1 MPGTLVYVETEE
13 NGPTRGSLGLLA
25 AAQRVAPPACAVLC
39 GVGATEHA
47 AAVVVAAAVADC
59 GADKIYVADDP
70 QLEGAWAPPRIALLH
85 ELVVDLQPDLV
96 VFENSALTADIA
108 GALSV
113 RLEAGVNWDLIDIWK
128 AGDEWRATRLAL
140 SDSISVEVGWGRGPR
155 LGIFRRGAFEPPAPE
170 QVANAVAP
178 AIIPL
183 AVGEALGASPRGTWL
198 GRADRE
204 IDDALLDSADVVVAG
219 GRGVRDQQSFHLL
232 EELAATL
239 GGAVAV
245 TMPIVDRG
253 WYPYAHQVGQTGR
266 TVRPR
271 LYLACGISGAVQHR
285 VGMQG
290 AEFVVA
296 INSDPNAPIFGVC
309 DVGLVGD
316 LHEVV
321 PRLTELAGNAA
332 RS

>member
-1 MPGTLVYVETEE
+1 MPGALVYVETDE

-25 AAQRVAPPACAVLC
+25 AAQRVAPPARPVLC
-39 GVGATEHA
+39 GVGVTEHA
-47 AAVVVAAAVADC
+47 AVAASAAAADG
-59 GADKIYVADDP
+59 GADEIYVADDP

-85 ELVVDLQPDLV
+85 KLVLDLQPNLV

-108 GALSV
+108 GALSA
-113 RLEAGVNWDLIDIWK
+113 RLEAGVNWDLIDLWK
-128 AGDEWRATRLAL
+128 TGDEWRATRMAL
-140 SDSISVEVGWGRGPR
+140 SDSIAVEVGWSRGPR
-155 LGIFRRGAFEPPAPE
+155 LGIFRRGAFEPAPE
-170 QVANAVAP
+170 HAMSGVAP

-183 AVGEALGASPRGTWL
+183 ALGETAGTSSGGTWL
-198 GRADRE
+198 GRTDRAL
-204 IDDALLDSADVVVAG
+204 DDASLDSADVVVAG
-219 GRGVRDQQSFHLL
+219 GRGVKDQQSFHLL

-296 INSDPNAPIFGVC
+296 INSDPDAPIFGVC

>member
-1 MPGTLVYVETEE
+1 MPGALVYVETDE

-25 AAQRVAPPACAVLC
+25 AAQRVAQPARAVLC

-47 AAVVVAAAVADC
+47 AAVVAAAS
-59 GADKIYVADDP
+59 GADEIYVADDP
-70 QLEGAWAPPRIALLH
+70 QLDGAWAPPRIALLH
-85 ELVVDLQPDLV
+85 ELVLDLQPDLV
-96 VFENSALTADIA
+96 FFENSALTADIA
-108 GALSV
+108 GALST
-113 RLEAGVNWDLIDIWK
+113 RLEAGVNWDLIDLWK
-128 AGDEWRATRLAL
+128 TGDEWRATRLAL
-140 SDSISVEVGWGRGPR
+140 SDSIAVEVGWSRGPR
-155 LGIFRRGAFEPPAPE
+155 LGIFRRGAFEPPTPE
-170 QVANAVAP
+170 QAVNGVVP
-178 AIIPL
+178 AVIPR
-183 AVGEALGASPRGTWL
+183 ALGETGGTSSRGTWL
-198 GRADRE
+198 GRTDRAL
-204 IDDALLDSADVVVAG
+204 DDALLDSADVVVAG
-219 GRGVRDQQSFHLL
+219 GRGVRDQESFHLL

-296 INSDPNAPIFGVC
+296 INSDPDAPIFGVC

-321 PRLTELAGNAA
+321 PRLTELAGGDPAPKA
-332 RS
+332 P

>member
-1 MPGTLVYVETEE
+1 MPGALVYVETDE

-25 AAQRVAPPACAVLC
+25 AARNVAGPARAVLC

-47 AAVVVAAAVADC
+47 AAVV
-59 GADKIYVADDP
+59 GADEIYVADDP

-85 ELVVDLQPDLV
+85 ELVLDLQPDLV

-108 GALSV
+108 GALCA
-113 RLEAGVNWDLIDIWK
+113 RLEAGINWDLVDLWA
-128 AGDEWRATRLAL
+128 AGDDWRATRLAL
-140 SDSISVEVGWGRGPR
+140 SDSVAVEVGWARGPR
-155 LGIFRRGAFEPPAPE
+155 LGIFRRGAFEPNATE
-170 QVANAVAP
+170 QASDGTAP
-178 AIIPL
+178 AITTIDPGNTGVSPQATWL
-183 AVGEALGASPRGTWL
+183 SRTEGEA
-198 GRADRE
+198 
-204 IDDALLDSADVVVAG
+204 DDVLLDSADIVVAG
-219 GRGVRDQQSFHLL
+219 GRGVRDQQSFQLL
-232 EELAATL
+232 EELAAAL

-253 WYPYAHQVGQTGR
+253 WYPYVHQVGQTGR
-266 TVRPR
+266 TIRPR

-290 AEFVVA
+290 AGFVVA
-296 INSDPNAPIFGVC
+296 INSDPAAPIFGAC

-321 PRLTELAGNAA
+321 PRLTELAATGAGQTA
-332 RS
+332 P